1 MVHGL
6 GRWLRAAGYDTV
18 IAKGGIPD
26 RELARR
32 YAGEDLILLTRD
44 RHLAATAA
52 GIVPVA
58 LFEGKSIDEPARA
71 LRTALDIDWEHA
83 PFSRCIVDN
92 RRLSRRRL
100 IWRRRCRKDHA
111 PPVPHCRCA
120 PNAAPLLVGRPCPSN
135 ANNGLLRGNRKRP
148 RPVNE
153 PVWVRSDR
161 RGGGSQRR
169 KCVVAVS
176 PRSGKA
182 SNSNAGSLSPG
193 HDRRRRGYRTE
204 NGKLYGRPNDTP
216 AVTV

>member
-1 MVHGL
+1 MPRFLCDEMLHGL

-32 YAGEDLILLTRD
+32 CAGEDLILLTRD

-52 GIVPVA
+52 GIAPVV
-58 LFEGKSIDEPARA
+58 LFKGKSDEPARA
-71 LRTALDIDWEHA
+71 LRTALHIDWQHA

-153 PVWVRSDR
+153 PVGCRRSAWRREVSDTMSGCGLSSKDR
-161 RGGGSQRR
+161 SRLRHSRGILVTSWFR
-169 KCVVAVS
+169 
-176 PRSGKA
+176 
-182 SNSNAGSLSPG
+182 L
-193 HDRRRRGYRTE
+193 
-204 NGKLYGRPNDTP
+204 P
-216 AVTV
+216 A